1 MNTVKSSKQSKNSRK
16 EKKTKGRPL
25 QEQASNRQ
33 YSQSS
38 QRSLSDRDS
47 IAQSL
52 TNSLKKKKK
61 KTKKQPQQRET
72 DDEEDSYLPV
82 DENYQAESK

>member
-16 EKKTKGRPL
+16 EKRTKGRPL

-61 KTKKQPQQRET
+61 KTKKLQQRET
-72 DDEEDSYLPV
+72 EDEEDSYLPV
-82 DENYQAESK
+82 DENYQAESM